1 MRGNVNPTAVRVENG
16 VVSAQDGRR
25 LGYGEMVRDDPKL
38 LVRDVSHL
46 ARPKA
51 PDSYR
56 IVGKSAPRIDLPD
69 MVMARGIYL
78 QDMRMPGMVFGRAVR
93 PPSAGAELQ
102 SIDEA
107 VAGSLPGVLAVVRL
121 SSFLGV
127 VAEREEQAITAAE
140 ALRRAARWKSVGPG
154 LPDDARLPEE
164 LERFAREDIVVKE
177 AGRVPGRDEVARRV
191 GAAYKRPYL

>member
-56 IVGKSAPRIDLPD
+56 IVGNSAPRIDLPD

-78 QDMRMPGMVFGRAVR
+78 QDMRMPGMVFGRVVR

-107 VAGSLPGVLAVVRL
+107 VVGSLPGVLAVVRL
-121 SSFLGV
+121 SSFLGL
-127 VAEREEQAITAAE
+127 VADGEGQASRAAE
-140 ALRRAARWKSVGPG
+140 ALRRGARWKSVGPG
-154 LPDDARLPEE
+154 RPHDDGIAQGL
-164 LERFAREDIVVKE
+164 
-177 AGRVPGRDEVARRV
+177 GRVARHDMI
-191 GAAYKRPYL
+191 AQE